1 MRVGGRGSWA
11 GEVAGGRE
19 EGLRKVR
26 SRGWVGAMVFRILI
40 LAVAVAFTA
49 SGCSSLSAEGARA
62 DLARAA
68 RVFVEQR
75 LNDNHGLDRA
85 LVAELRALGYEAE
98 SGPLTMMPER
108 TQLVVTYDA
117 REEWDFRAYLIEFN
131 VAVRPADNYHRIV
144 ASGRYF
150 RPGLTTK
157 APAEMVREVVT
168 RVFPPRVAAGQP
180 E

>member
-1 MRVGGRGSWA
+1 MIC
-11 GEVAGGRE
+11 
-19 EGLRKVR
+19 
-26 SRGWVGAMVFRILI
+26 RILI
-40 LAVAVAFTA
+40 LVGAVVLGGG
-49 SGCSSLSAEGARA
+49 GCSSLSAVGARA

-85 LVAELRALGYEAE
+85 LVAELRALGYAAE

-117 REEWDFRAYLIEFN
+117 REEWDFRAYLIELN
-131 VAVRPADNYHRIV
+131 VAVRPADDYHRIV

-150 RPGLTTK
+150 RPGLTKKT
-157 APAEMVREVVT
+157 PAEMVREVVA
-168 RVFPPRVAAGQP
+168 RVFPPRAAAGQP